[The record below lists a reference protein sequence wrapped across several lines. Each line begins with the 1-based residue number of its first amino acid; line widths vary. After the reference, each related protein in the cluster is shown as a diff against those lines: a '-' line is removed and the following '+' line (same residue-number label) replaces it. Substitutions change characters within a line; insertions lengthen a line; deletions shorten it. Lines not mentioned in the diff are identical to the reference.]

1 MTSRRIL
8 VVDNRDSFV
17 FNLVEDL
24 ARLGADC
31 TVVRGDM
38 PPERLAGRCAED
50 RPDLVLLS
58 PGPGRPE
65 SAGAMVPWLSG
76 RPDVPVVGVC
86 LGLQAMVVALGGKV
100 GRAPE
105 PVHGRATR
113 VVHEGDGAF
122 EGLSSPFRA
131 GRYHSLVALRLPP
144 ELVATAWSLEGAAAE
159 PLVMAVRHRTLPWVA
174 LQFHPESILSPEG
187 PRILSNLL
195 RSLP

>member
-1 MTSRRIL
+1 MTPRRVL
-8 VVDNRDSFV
+8 VIDNRDSFV

-24 ARLGADC
+24 ARLGAAC
-31 TVVRGDM
+31 TVIRSDL
-38 PPERLAGRCAED
+38 PPEVLARRCADD

-65 SAGAMVPWLSG
+65 EAGAMVPWLST

-113 VVHEGDGAF
+113 VVHEGDEAF
-122 EGLSSPFRA
+122 HGVSTPFRA

-144 ELVATAWSLEGAAAE
+144 ELMATAWSLEGAGAE
-159 PLVMAVRHRTLPWVA
+159 ALVMAVRHRTLPWTA
-174 LQFHPESILSPEG
+174 LQFHPESVLSPEG